1 LGSVCDAKTVHP
13 GSCRCVVG
21 RVCHRRPVG
30 FTFNAGPVLFVETN
44 LPPGN
49 AQNLADFQ
57 LGENVLVEFTVDDG
71 TPAEV
76 DDPGDTSVDYFD
88 PNSQIILR
96 GALSGAEVFLDDGVR
111 VELSD
116 FNEFD
121 FSSFPAG
128 PLVLGDL
135 VLDNDTD

>member
-1 LGSVCDAKTVHP
+1 MRKQFMPAVAVALLAGSAIAA
-13 GSCRCVVG
+13 
-21 RVCHRRPVG
+21 PVG
-30 FTFNAGPVLFVETN
+30 FTFNVGPVLFVETN

-57 LGENVLVEFTVDDG
+57 LGENVLVEFTVDDA

-96 GALSGAEVFLDDGVR
+96 GALSDAEVFLDDGVR

-116 FNEFD
+116 FNESD
-121 FSSFPAG
+121 LSSFP
-128 PLVLGDL
+128 
-135 VLDNDTD
+135 

>member
-1 LGSVCDAKTVHP
+1 MRKQFMPAVAVALLAGSAIAA
-13 GSCRCVVG
+13 
-21 RVCHRRPVG
+21 PVG
-30 FTFNAGPVLFVETN
+30 FTLNVGPVLFVETN
-44 LPPGN
+44 FPPGN

-57 LGENVLVEFTVDDG
+57 LGENVLVEFTVDDA

-96 GALSGAEVFLDDGVR
+96 GALSDAEVFLDDGVR

-116 FNEFD
+116 FNESD
-121 FSSFPAG
+121 LSSFPAG

-135 VLDNDTD
+135 VPDNDTD

>member
-1 LGSVCDAKTVHP
+1 MRKQFMPAVAVALLAGSAIAA
-13 GSCRCVVG
+13 
-21 RVCHRRPVG
+21 PVG

-57 LGENVLVEFTVDDG
+57 LGENVLVEFTVDDA

-116 FNEFD
+116 FNESD
-121 FSSFPAG
+121 LSSFPAG